1 LVWSLNEHIERLF
14 RIDKIMDFEIEDDDP
29 YNFESNWSKPSK
41 AGYFGG
47 SGFGDKGGGGD
58 DIYDYDFGGG
68 IGKTE
73 TTHYSSSPES
83 YSKPQKV
90 EKKEAKV
97 TKDKVTH
104 DNAME
109 KAKSML
115 SKYSAKP
122 TVKKPVVKKFTDDFD
137 EDDISLGSDDMS
149 DDGRKGGY
157 PESPGDFNV
166 KSKFKPTLTKQT
178 SKKNFDLE
186 EVIFVILLFFSIDSV
201 SIDNRTNKKVNWRQL
216 LRFMMP
222 IKHAL
227 SSPKERI
234 RPGK

>member
-1 LVWSLNEHIERLF
+1 
-14 RIDKIMDFEIEDDDP
+14 MDFEIEDDDP

-47 SGFGDKGGGGD
+47 SGFGDKGGGD

-83 YSKPQKV
+83 YSKTKKV
-90 EKKEAKV
+90 EKKPETKV
-97 TKDKVTH
+97 TKEKVTT

-122 TVKKPVVKKFTDDFD
+122 AVKKPIIKRFTDDFD

-149 DDGRKGGY
+149 DDGRRVGF
-157 PESPGDFNV
+157 PESPNDMNV
-166 KSKFKPTLTKQT
+166 KSKFKPTLTKQS
-178 SKKNFDLE
+178 SKKNFDFE
-186 EVIFVILLFFSIDSV
+186 AEVSFIF
-201 SIDNRTNKKVNWRQL
+201 R
-216 LRFMMP
+216 
-222 IKHAL
+222 
-227 SSPKERI
+227 
-234 RPGK
+234 